1 MNKNLEKIIDFIQTK
16 IDNTNKKNIIIG
28 ISGGIDS
35 CLTLAILKLYI
46 KNINIYPY
54 YLPIEFN
61 HDFDDINL
69 IANFLNIKIPTVD
82 LTHLWY
88 STINEFNIKN
98 TNNQNNLK
106 SKIRNMFLY
115 AQAFELDGLVISN
128 LNYDE
133 YYLGYFTKFG
143 DSNGDLYP
151 LINLLKKEIIE
162 LSQYLNLPKQII
174 NKQPSA
180 GLYINQTDE
189 QELGL
194 SYQVIDDYL
203 MYKNIPD
210 SDLKKINQII
220 NKNKH
225 KRILNYLIDNAY
237 RKD

>member
-98 TNNQNNLK
+98 INNQNNLK

>member
-151 LINLLKKEIIE
+151 LINLLKKEIME